1 MIKKSIYTMFLL
13 LLCLNVAAQST
24 MSDDQVLQYVVTQS
38 QKGVSQQQMAKEL
51 LQKGVSAAQ
60 LQRVKRKAEQLKN
73 SSSTIT
79 NPKASGF
86 QSRTIDPA
94 TVQRPTDVEADAKV
108 AQQGALPADMVEPM
122 PEEEPKPKVFGR
134 DIFSSKNLSFQPSA
148 NMATPVNYQLG
159 PGDEIVLN
167 IWGASQQTITQ
178 ELSPDGLIVVEGSG
192 PIKLGG
198 LTISQAKA
206 LLQDVLGSHYAD
218 CRFDLSLGNVRSIQ
232 VQVMG
237 EVLSPGTY
245 TLSGLSSAF
254 NALYMAGGI
263 SDIGTLRAIKVY
275 RSGRLI
281 STIDVYDYIIN
292 GNVRG
297 DVRLQDEDVIVVGP
311 YECLVDVQ
319 GSVKRPMIY
328 EMKGAESV
336 KDLLTYSG
344 GFAGN
349 AYKQNVRLKRKSG
362 SEYSIHTIDEFQMG
376 AFQLSDGDEVVVDS
390 VRPRFSNLVDVRGA
404 VKHPGQFQ
412 LGGSIQTV
420 RELLLAA
427 DGLSEDAYE
436 DHAVIHREKDDMTLE
451 MIAVNVGGI
460 IKGETPDIP
469 LRNND
474 VLFVPS
480 KLEMLGDRMLT
491 ISGEVAYE
499 GEYPY
504 ADNTTL
510 KDLIVQA
517 GGIKDA
523 GSLAHVNVYRRVRDI
538 FAMEDNNECA
548 ESFTFSLDENY
559 NILRDTVFYLK
570 PYDVVFIRKSPAYEE
585 QQFVT
590 VRGSVNFV
598 GNYTLTNKNYRV
610 SDLIRDC
617 GGVNSLAY
625 LRGARLTRRMNEDEK
640 LQRDNAFKHAQIQ
653 LYEQALKEG
662 KDANRELADTLLSMK
677 MNQDDTYPVALE
689 LEAAMKNPGG
699 EHDIVLRGGDVITVP
714 QFSNIV
720 KVSGEVAYAI
730 SMNYQKGKSLSYY
743 IKHAG
748 GYSSR
753 AKRNGV
759 YAVYANG
766 GVEKVGK
773 RSSKDIQPG
782 CEIVVPAKEQKNKM
796 TTGEIIGIST
806 GTASLASVLVALI
819 SIFK

>member
-1 MIKKSIYTMFLL
+1 MFLL

-237 EVLSPGTY
+237 EVVSPGTY

-311 YECLVDVQ
+311 YEGLVDVQ

-328 EMKGAESV
+328 EM
-336 KDLLTYSG
+336 
-344 GFAGN
+344 
-349 AYKQNVRLKRKSG
+349 
-362 SEYSIHTIDEFQMG
+362 
-376 AFQLSDGDEVVVDS
+376 
-390 VRPRFSNLVDVRGA
+390 RG
-404 VKHPGQFQ
+404 
-412 LGGSIQTV
+412 T
-420 RELLLAA
+420 
-427 DGLSEDAYE
+427 
-436 DHAVIHREKDDMTLE
+436 
-451 MIAVNVGGI
+451 
-460 IKGETPDIP
+460 
-469 LRNND
+469 
-474 VLFVPS
+474 
-480 KLEMLGDRMLT
+480 
-491 ISGEVAYE
+491 
-499 GEYPY
+499 
-504 ADNTTL
+504 
-510 KDLIVQA
+510 
-517 GGIKDA
+517 
-523 GSLAHVNVYRRVRDI
+523 
-538 FAMEDNNECA
+538 
-548 ESFTFSLDENY
+548 
-559 NILRDTVFYLK
+559 
-570 PYDVVFIRKSPAYEE
+570 
-585 QQFVT
+585 
-590 VRGSVNFV
+590 
-598 GNYTLTNKNYRV
+598 
-610 SDLIRDC
+610 
-617 GGVNSLAY
+617 
-625 LRGARLTRRMNEDEK
+625 
-640 LQRDNAFKHAQIQ
+640 
-653 LYEQALKEG
+653 
-662 KDANRELADTLLSMK
+662 
-677 MNQDDTYPVALE
+677 
-689 LEAAMKNPGG
+689 
-699 EHDIVLRGGDVITVP
+699 
-714 QFSNIV
+714 
-720 KVSGEVAYAI
+720 
-730 SMNYQKGKSLSYY
+730 
-743 IKHAG
+743 
-748 GYSSR
+748 
-753 AKRNGV
+753 
-759 YAVYANG
+759 
-766 GVEKVGK
+766 
-773 RSSKDIQPG
+773 
-782 CEIVVPAKEQKNKM
+782 
-796 TTGEIIGIST
+796 
-806 GTASLASVLVALI
+806 
-819 SIFK
+819 